1 MKSLDKPRGCSDFRD
16 SKQRHDLN
24 NSRVSDMIETL
35 AKKRYTVR
43 VIHCE
48 YICTFSLDFVC
59 RPEVLQSEVDIQQR
73 KWEFTRVKKAKSD
86 HTKLFLILL

>member
-1 MKSLDKPRGCSDFRD
+1 MKSLDKPRGCIDFRD

-24 NSRVSDMIETL
+24 CRVSNMVETP

-59 RPEVLQSEVDIQQR
+59 RPDVLKSEVDVQQG
-73 KWEFTRVKKAKSD
+73 KWEFARVEKAKND
-86 HTKLFLILL
+86 HSNCF